1 MVVSVVSYWGTLF
14 VGAMA
19 YVDDVVLLA
28 PSASALRHMLNI
40 CSTFASDHGL
50 VKPS

>member
-1 MVVSVVSYWGTLF
+1 MVVSVVSYWVTLF

-19 YVDDVVLLA
+19 YVDDVVL
-28 PSASALRHMLNI
+28 SALRHMLNI